1 MDIMT
6 AHQVAS
12 GEAKAEAKVLESM
25 HGDGYPCGFAW
36 VTSYVKGNTK
46 EGKALK
52 AAGFKKSY
60 SGGGY
65 QLWNPSGS
73 YVQNVDIKEAEKIAD
88 KVKSGKN
95 FDLDDFKRL
104 ERSLPC
110 KCAITLTLFW
120 GL

>member
-6 AHQVAS
+6 AHKVAS
-12 GEAKAEAKVLESM
+12 GEAHAEAKMLESI

-60 SGGGY
+60 SGGY
-65 QLWNPSGS
+65 QLWNPGNTF
-73 YVQNVDIKEAEKIAD
+73 VQNVDIKEGACKKYVEIFEKLTGI
-88 KVKSGKN
+88 KMYVSSR
-95 FDLDDFKRL
+95 LD
-104 ERSLPC
+104 
-110 KCAITLTLFW
+110 
-120 GL
+120 

>member
-6 AHQVAS
+6 AHQVAC

-73 YVQNVDIKEAEKIAD
+73 YVQNVDIKEAAAQKYVDIF
-88 KVKSGKN
+88 GKLTGIKLYVN
-95 FDLDDFKRL
+95 SRLD
-104 ERSLPC
+104 
-110 KCAITLTLFW
+110 
-120 GL
+120 